1 MNNAIKAAL
10 LSAFICPGSGQWW
23 LKQRLVGGGFM
34 LVSVIC
40 LGYLILE
47 VMERAQA
54 IAAKILSGEIANDLV
69 SIYAEVS
76 AIPTEAMATMSLL
89 TWVFIANWL
98 LSIIHAYWLG
108 TQADKTVNSD

>member
-23 LKQRLVGGGFM
+23 LKQRLIGGGFM

-40 LGYLILE
+40 LGYLILA

-76 AIPTEAMATMSLL
+76 AIPAEAMGTMNLL

-98 LSIIHAYWLG
+98 LSILSAYWLG
-108 TQADKTVNSD
+108 TQADKAAD